1 MAEKVIWRYATIVGR
16 NEVEVLDQLNR
27 AGYEGWELVSMNCL
41 TGIEG
46 ARWIGFV
53 KLPVQAFSLPGS
65 PSIAG
70 TGGAVFS
77 TGSGMSATGMM
88 GMSMAAPMSVAV
100 PATPVPAQPQSV
112 PAAKPAST
120 VESFLDS
127 GDEEA
132 EVVPNEFESGGKVSE
147 SSESMEIS
155 GDDFDFG
162 LSSVPT
168 SESPEKRRETPKNA
182 STAGPEFDTGVTPDN
197 EEELFHLAPEQQ
209 AILTGGSVM
218 SLDDFPAEFNDTE
231 ENAEEIQAERK
242 KAEKK
247 DSGTMMSLD
256 DFPEEFGQPRSE

>member
-1 MAEKVIWRYATIVGR
+1 MTEKVIWRYATIVGR

-53 KLPVQAFSLPGS
+53 KLPIQAFPLLGS
-65 PSIAG
+65 SSTSA
-70 TGGAVFS
+70 GGAVFS
-77 TGSGMSATGMM
+77 TGSGMVAGMVGGATV
-88 GMSMAAPMSVAV
+88 APTVS
-100 PATPVPAQPQSV
+100 TPPQQTPPQSV
-112 PAAKPAST
+112 PTTPST
-120 VESFLDS
+120 PSVESFLDS
-127 GDEEA
+127 GDEAMETA
-132 EVVPNEFESGGKVSE
+132 TNVDALATEESTQE
-147 SSESMEIS
+147 PMAMEIS

-162 LSSVPT
+162 LSVPT
-168 SESPEKRRETPKNA
+168 TTESSEELPKSPENVDA
-182 STAGPEFDTGVTPDN
+182 AGPEFDTGATPNN

-218 SLDDFPAEFNDTE
+218 SLDDFPAEFSDTE
-231 ENAEEIQAERK
+231 ESAEEIQAERE

-256 DFPEEFGQPRSE
+256 DFPKDFGQPRAE